1 MLKKLV
7 LFIGLFW
14 GVNAYAG
21 GVSEELDVEIG
32 VFDAATIKLEYD
44 EHGGRYDIQTTV
56 QTANLFDTLYPFKGK
71 YQSVGK
77 VLKNGDLVPEEYITS
92 NKTRSHVRK
101 KNVFYDKKGKAYK
114 SVSSKDGREKI
125 NLIDNVPVTADAADL
140 QTVLAEFVKS
150 FSLQKRCALERE
162 VYDRKKHY
170 KVIFKDVKRENRYF
184 EGLKREENAYLC
196 SLYIENLKDN
206 NDNILWDVSADK
218 PISVWLS
225 YDEKV
230 KMPFLLE
237 IKIDSTPLG
246 ELKVS
251 PRTLE
256 FK

>member
-7 LFIGLFW
+7 LFFSLLGTMN
-14 GVNAYAG
+14 VYAA
-21 GVSEELDVEIG
+21 GVSQEMDVVIG
-32 VFDAATIKLEYD
+32 MFDAAKIKFEYD
-44 EHGGRYDIQTTV
+44 ERGGRYDIQTTV

-77 VLKNGDLVPEEYITS
+77 VLRNGDLMPEEYIMT
-92 NKTRSHVRK
+92 NETRRHVRG
-101 KNVFYDKKGKAYK
+101 KNVLYDKKGKAYK
-114 SVSSKDGREKI
+114 SVAIKDGREKI
-125 NLIDNVPVTADAADL
+125 SLINDAPQTADVADL
-140 QTVLAEFVKS
+140 QTVFAELIKNFSRQKS
-150 FSLQKRCALERE
+150 CALVRE
-162 VYDRKKHY
+162 IYDRKKHY
-170 KVIFKDVKRENRYF
+170 KVVSRDVRREKRYF
-184 EGLKREENAYLC
+184 EGLEREENTYLC

-206 NDNILWDVSADK
+206 NDNVLWDVSADR

-225 YDEKV
+225 YDEKA

-256 FK
+256 FR